1 MRAALELRKM
11 GIKMGVYNVPTIKPL
26 NRDAVVRIAR
36 RVGNIVVVEEH
47 SPRGGLGSAIAEL
60 VSGFARVRI
69 LGVDGYGHWGRS
81 EEELLRFYGLDEESI
96 MDAALKLV
104 NS

>member
-1 MRAALELRKM
+1 M
-11 GIKMGVYNVPTIKPL
+11 
-26 NRDAVVRIAR
+26 
-36 RVGNIVVVEEH
+36 
-47 SPRGGLGSAIAEL
+47 
-60 VSGFARVRI
+60 SGFARVKI

-96 MDAALKLV
+96 MDAALKLI

>member
-1 MRAALELRKM
+1 M
-11 GIKMGVYNVPTIKPL
+11 
-26 NRDAVVRIAR
+26 VRIAR
-36 RVGNIVVVEEH
+36 RVGNIIVVEEH

-60 VSGFARVRI
+60 VSGFARVKI
-69 LGVDGYGHWGRS
+69 LGVDGYGHWGGRS

-96 MDAALKLV
+96 MDAALKLI